1 MSRRL
6 FPPGTAGSAR
16 PPQIHQP
23 RFRIIECRKPPDLS
37 GTVIEPLPVI
47 APAPAKAPIGI
58 YIHIPYCARICP
70 YCDFNVYARK
80 QTQFPDYVDALLTEI
95 DLIADKH
102 GDRDIATIF
111 IGGGTPSMLP
121 SSDISRILTRLG
133 DRFTIASEVEITMEA
148 NPEGLEANY
157 LKEIRK
163 AGVNRLSIGVQ
174 TEQSHGLK
182 VLGRAHKPET
192 PVRGIAAARD
202 AGFDNLSLDF
212 IFGWPKQTLEDWE
225 RDLNFI
231 LETNPE
237 HASMYSL
244 IIEPNTPYQTAVN
257 RGILVPV
264 DDDLVSEMY
273 EMTLDRMQA
282 AGWDH
287 YEISNWARTPDLR
300 SRHNLIYWRNAEYI
314 ALGAGAH
321 GHLDG
326 QRFHNILL
334 PETYIETVNAGTL
347 PTAESEEIDPATA
360 IAETMMLG
368 IRLTEDGISASAFE
382 GRHGFSM
389 IEIYGETIEYLHS
402 IGMVEWH
409 GESLR
414 LTRAGLLIANE
425 VAERFLDPTLPTIQ
439 PAR

>member
-1 MSRRL
+1 ML
-6 FPPGTAGSAR
+6 GT
-16 PPQIHQP
+16 
-23 RFRIIECRKPPDLS
+23 E
-37 GTVIEPLPVI
+37 IEPLPVI
-47 APAPAKAPIGI
+47 APAPAKAPIGV

-80 QTQFPDYVDALLTEI
+80 QAQFPDYVDALLSEI

-102 GDRDIATIF
+102 GDRGIATIF
-111 IGGGTPSMLP
+111 IGGGTPSLLP
-121 SSDISRILTRLG
+121 AGDIARILVRIG
-133 DRFTIASEVEITMEA
+133 ERFNVSAGAEITMEA
-148 NPEGLEANY
+148 NPEGLETAY
-157 LKEIRK
+157 LRGIRN

-174 TEQSHGLK
+174 TDQAHGLK

-225 RDLNFI
+225 RDLDFI

-287 YEISNWARTPDLR
+287 YEISNWARASHYR

-321 GHLDG
+321 GHLDS
-326 QRFHNILL
+326 QRFNNILL
-334 PETYIETVNAGTL
+334 PETYVETVNAGRL
-347 PTAESEEIDPATA
+347 PVAESEEIDQATA

-368 IRLTEDGISASAFE
+368 IRLTRDGISASAFIE
-382 GRHGFSM
+382 RHGYS
-389 IEIYGETIEYLHS
+389 ITEIYGETIEYLHS
-402 IGMVEWH
+402 IGMIEWH
-409 GESLR
+409 DENLR